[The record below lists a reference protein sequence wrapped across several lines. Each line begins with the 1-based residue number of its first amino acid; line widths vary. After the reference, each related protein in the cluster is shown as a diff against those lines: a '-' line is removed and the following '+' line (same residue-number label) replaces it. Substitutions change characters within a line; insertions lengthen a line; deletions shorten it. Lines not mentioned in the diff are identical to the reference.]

1 MSNKVPKIR
10 FKGFTEDWE
19 QREFGE
25 IFKYER
31 PDKYIVSNDEYSN
44 SSKTPV
50 LTANKGFI
58 LGYTDEMNTY
68 DKESIIFDDFTLDS
82 KYVDFPYMVKSSA
95 IKILT
100 LKDEETDNLR
110 FSFERLNSTNI
121 EIMGHAR
128 HYISVVQ
135 PTKTLT
141 PNISE
146 QSSIGEFFKSI
157 DNLIELNKNK
167 YNKLINIKKSMLE
180 KMFPKEGEYTPEIR
194 FKGFTEPWKRCELG
208 KLTDITK
215 LAGFEFTKYITYSDV
230 GKIIAIRGLNV
241 KSGKLVLD
249 DVKYIDN
256 SDFTKLQRSK
266 LYKDDILFTYVGTVG
281 ELAIITENDKYY
293 LAPNVS
299 RIRIKNSLNAT
310 FIAQFM
316 RREAFYNTT
325 IFPLIA
331 TSSQPALSMENIRKF
346 IVSYP
351 SIEEQIKIG
360 EYFQNIDD
368 LINLNQ
374 QKLEKLK
381 NIKKSLLE
389 KMFV

>member
-180 KMFPKEGEYTPEIR
+180 KMFPKEGEDTPEIR

>member
-10 FKGFTEDWE
+10 FKGFIEDWE